1 MVALT
6 KRFHITVSNKHSHFH
21 TTTETLLNLQFN
33 GKDIDTHNDRV
44 RKILADTE
52 EVGLGVI
59 PEKFIRQIYL
69 KSLPPQWNSGDDD
82 DEDSEEKQKRF
93 DPYTGDRLFCA
104 SEVALLAGSKHMQVD
119 GETLVYIDSMA
130 GLVPTEYTSAT
141 TKGPDITSP

>member
-1 MVALT
+1 MPAATKNSAHKLLLALT

-59 PEKFIRQIYL
+59 PEPESRK
-69 KSLPPQWNSGDDD
+69 
-82 DEDSEEKQKRF
+82 
-93 DPYTGDRLFCA
+93 A
-104 SEVALLAGSKHMQVD
+104 SMLRCF
-119 GETLVYIDSMA
+119 TL
-130 GLVPTEYTSAT
+130 
-141 TKGPDITSP
+141 